1 MNQRIYLPFADSRW
15 RMKMGLKPLKLEDWI
30 EIDER
35 FTAYLARKQ
44 ELLEHHYREVFA
56 SLPGSERS
64 QKEVLNLLLDY
75 LPKHFPS
82 HYQRQGD
89 RIESLLVQQSWNV
102 ADFETNPLDLAG
114 RLVQEDLCLMQPS
127 PDGYILVAASVCF
140 PFHWRL
146 PDKLGQPLARIHQPV
161 PEYAQKLEE
170 PVNNFFMRLKTD
182 CPGYRLNWG
191 IVDTPDLSLARPRN
205 PSRSDAP
212 FTVDS
217 LGEKLWL
224 RVERQTVRRLE
235 TSNCVLFTIR
245 TYIYPLS
252 ILESYPAI
260 ARNLSAAI
268 QQMPLAM
275 QRYKDILP
283 VREVLL
289 DYLGKIYRFVP

>member
-15 RMKMGLKPLKLEDWI
+15 RMKMGLKPLRLEEWI

-35 FTAYLARKQ
+35 FAAYLARKQ
-44 ELLEHHYREVFA
+44 ELLQHHYREVFA

-75 LPKHFPS
+75 LLKRFPS
-82 HYQRQGD
+82 YYQRQGD
-89 RIESLLVQQSWNV
+89 RLEILLAQQVWNV
-102 ADFETNPLDLAG
+102 ADFEANPLDLAG

-146 PDKLGQPLARIHQPV
+146 HDKLGQPLACIHKPV

-170 PVNNFFMRLKTD
+170 PVTNFFTRLRAD
-182 CPGYRLNWG
+182 SPGYRLNWG
-191 IVDTPDLSLARPRN
+191 VADTPELSLARPR
-205 PSRSDAP
+205 SSSCSDAP
-212 FTVDS
+212 LTVDN

-235 TSNCVLFTIR
+235 TSDCVLFTIR

-252 ILESYPAI
+252 ILESHAAI
-260 ARNLSAAI
+260 AQNLSAAI

-275 QRYKDILP
+275 QRYKNILP
-283 VREVLL
+283 IQEVLL
-289 DYLGKIYRFVP
+289 D